1 MAAQRTSFDKL
12 QRDRA
17 KKAKAAAKRDKRLNG
32 PAEDGGDLDTDLD
45 SDLDTGADVDAEG
58 EGGEPVV
65 TRYPPNLSPE
75 EILQRIED
83 IHQRF
88 DAGTMSYDEFE
99 EHKAELLGRLTVD

>member
-32 PAEDGGDLDTDLD
+32 APEVEGDLDTEL
-45 SDLDTGADVDAEG
+45 
-58 EGGEPVV
+58 GGEP
-65 TRYPPNLSPE
+65 TSTHYSPSLSHA
-75 EILQRIED
+75 EILQRIEE
-83 IHQRF
+83 IHQHF

-99 EHKAELLGRLTVD
+99 ERKAELFGRLTVD

>member
-32 PAEDGGDLDTDLD
+32 PAEGGGELDTDL
-45 SDLDTGADVDAEG
+45 

-65 TRYPPNLSPE
+65 SNYPPNLTPE
-75 EILQRIED
+75 EILKRIED
-83 IHQRF
+83 VHQRF

-99 EHKAELLGRLTVD
+99 EHKAELLGRLTID

>member
-1 MAAQRTSFDKL
+1 PCMAAQRTSFDKL

-32 PAEDGGDLDTDLD
+32 PAEGAADTDVELD
-45 SDLDTGADVDAEG
+45 
-58 EGGEPVV
+58 GGEPVV
-65 TRYPPNLSPE
+65 SNYAPNLTPE

-99 EHKAELLGRLTVD
+99 EHKSELLGRLTVD

>member
-17 KKAKAAAKRDKRLNG
+17 KKAKAAAKRDRRING
-32 PAEDGGDLDTDLD
+32 PGEEAADPAAEVE
-45 SDLDTGADVDAEG
+45 GA
-58 EGGEPVV
+58 EPAV
-65 TRYPPNLSPE
+65 TRYPPNLSHE
-75 EILQRIED
+75 EILKRVED

-99 EHKAELLGRLTVD
+99 DHKAELLGRLTVD

>member
-32 PAEDGGDLDTDLD
+32 APEGDTDLD
-45 SDLDTGADVDAEG
+45 TGL
-58 EGGEPVV
+58 EGGPAS
-65 TRYPPNLSPE
+65 THYSPTLSHE
-75 EILQRIED
+75 EILQRIEE

-99 EHKAELLGRLTVD
+99 ERKAELFGRLTVD

>member
-32 PAEDGGDLDTDLD
+32 PAEGDT
-45 SDLDTGADVDAEG
+45 DVDAEI
-58 EGGEPVV
+58 EGGPAS
-65 TRYPPNLSPE
+65 THYSPTLTHG
-75 EILQRIED
+75 EILQRIEE
-83 IHQRF
+83 IHQHF

-99 EHKAELLGRLTVD
+99 ERKAELFGRLTVD

>member
-32 PAEDGGDLDTDLD
+32 PGEAAT
-45 SDLDTGADVDAEG
+45 DVDADV
-58 EGGEPVV
+58 EGGEAVASH
-65 TRYPPNLSPE
+65 YSPNLSSE

-88 DAGTMSYDEFE
+88 DAGVMSYDEFE

>member
-17 KKAKAAAKRDKRLNG
+17 KKAKAAAKRDRRLNG
-32 PAEDGGDLDTDLD
+32 PAEMGPDL
-45 SDLDTGADVDAEG
+45 GAEV

-65 TRYPPNLSPE
+65 TRYPPNLSHE
-75 EILQRIED
+75 EILRRIED

-99 EHKAELLGRLTVD
+99 EHKAELFGRLTVD